1 MEKRK
6 DAQQTMLS
14 LNSEEGNLLTSQTDI
29 LEEVKNYFANHII
42 LKTNF
47 TAKSQSSNFG
57 FKTKF
62 QS

>member
-29 LEEVKNYFANHII
+29 LEEVKNYFCKPYNPQDQFYSKISI
-42 LKTNF
+42 LKF
-47 TAKSQSSNFG
+47 RI
-57 FKTKF
+57 
-62 QS
+62 

>member
-29 LEEVKNYFANHII
+29 LEEVKNYFCKPYNLQDQFYSKISI
-42 LKTNF
+42 
-47 TAKSQSSNFG
+47 
-57 FKTKF
+57 FKF
-62 QS
+62 RI

>member
-29 LEEVKNYFANHII
+29 LEEVKNYFCKPYNPQDQFYSKISI
-42 LKTNF
+42 
-47 TAKSQSSNFG
+47 
-57 FKTKF
+57 FKF
-62 QS
+62 RI